1 MKRGY
6 GAVLSLE
13 NSAGYQL
20 AALQSPDPSSYSTGE
35 AYSYVASYPADG
47 DMTLR
52 YTYEHYASDAAFEI
66 DYTCDTGAVTLPAP
80 GVDSATCLTLG
91 AVGTYN
97 MPLSAGERVRCLA
110 IPCRGVVEL
119 DMDVLTDWPS
129 SLNITVEGSDG
140 TALEHISD
148 TAGTGGRYASDGNMF
163 VHVVL
168 SVYPTRFHSAY
179 FALAWGCNAAVPVL
193 PAIGGGTSAPLT
205 GAPETPVPT
214 APCVA
219 LEAPLHSTFEVSQCW
234 TVQCKGTVHI
244 NVSLDVGYGRPV
256 LTLHNADGY
265 ELMEIEGSA
274 ILPRHLVTSYPANGM
289 LTLSSVTEYP
299 KNWNF
304 TFDWTCE
311 AAPVPPPAPGIDSA
325 ECLTLAPVG
334 TYRRVLSAIASHC
347 FAVQCLGTLAV
358 SLEVRPTS
366 WTNVTFLDGTGRE
379 VFFANGT
386 GGSMINTSRTY
397 PAGGVF
403 QMHVVH
409 STKWHDDVLL
419 MSWACDA
426 ASPELPYAPRT
437 AVPETRVPPTA
448 VPIALCSD
456 VGDSA
461 NGSFAFQ
468 ASGDEELP
476 TACWYLSCTGT
487 LHTEFN
493 LDLDSMG
500 QVLTL
505 ENSYGYNLDT
515 LTDARRYR
523 ASYPADGNMVVRFAS
538 WQYMTY
544 STTGSFSLNWTCE
557 EAPVIP
563 PAPGTNAT
571 HSLTLADSGT
581 YSRSL
586 GSFYGTSAY
595 SVPGVNTFSWTVQCY
610 GVLSVAAWLNFF
622 EDWARVTMVDS
633 TGKEVYSA
641 TGQPLTSDWSVPSS
655 NMTADFANSGL
666 FHITANN
673 SGWFV
678 PGVHLRFVFGWSCN
692 GVVPTDI
699 PAIYTPVPETAL
711 PSSVPDPTVT
721 QAPQTETLG
730 TQSPLTN
737 TPVTQVPQIE
747 AGETEAPLTH
757 APLTHA
763 PLTHA
768 PLTESPLSGIPLTES
783 PLTGAPETEV
793 PLTNAPDTNA
803 PETSAPVTHA
813 PVTESPPTPAPET
826 QAPVTPAPDTKNPTS
841 APLPATGS
849 PATEAPKAPLTS
861 ATETPAPT
869 SPAAAS
875 SSPSAQP
882 VPHTSLPA
890 GALLPTP
897 VPVEEADAPLLSTA
911 ALVVIAALGTCLLL
925 AVAVAVFFCR
935 QAQKGTP
942 TQSESFYS
950 TGLLPQDIEGEAV
963 CLEDRYEQPTW

>member
-6 GAVLSLE
+6 RAVLSLE

-20 AALQSPDPSSYSTGE
+20 TALQSPDPSPYSTGE

-47 DMTLR
+47 DMTFR
-52 YTYEHYASDAAFEI
+52 YTYERYASDTAFEI
-66 DYTCDTGAVTLPAP
+66 DYTCTTGAVTLPAP

-97 MPLSAGERVRCLA
+97 MPLSAGERVHCLA
-110 IPCRGVVEL
+110 IPCRGVVDL
-119 DMDVLTDWPS
+119 DMDVLFNVYS
-129 SLNITVEGSDG
+129 MRINITVEGSDG

-148 TAGTGGRYASDGNMF
+148 TARTSGRYASDGNMF
-163 VHVVL
+163 VHVH
-168 SVYPTRFHSAY
+168 SVYSLIGAY

-193 PAIGGGTSAPLT
+193 PAIGGGTPTPLT

-219 LEAPLHSTFEVSQCW
+219 LQAPLRGTFAVSQCW
-234 TVQCKGTVHI
+234 SVQCEGTVHI
-244 NVSLDVGYGRPV
+244 KASLGEGYGTPV

-265 ELMEIEGSA
+265 ELMEIGHYT
-274 ILPRHLVTSYPANGM
+274 RRLVASYPADGM
-289 LTLSSVTEYP
+289 LTLSSVTQYP
-299 KNWNF
+299 RNWNLV
-304 TFDWTCE
+304 TFNWTCE
-311 AAPVPPPAPGIDSA
+311 TARVPPPAPGIDSA

-358 SLEVRPTS
+358 SLEMGPTS
-366 WTNVTFLDGTGRE
+366 WSGGTNVTFLDGTGRE
-379 VFFANGT
+379 VFFANAT
-386 GGSMINTSRTY
+386 RGSMINTSKTY

-409 STKWHDDVLL
+409 STKWDDDILL

-448 VPIALCSD
+448 VPMAQCSD

-461 NGSFAFQ
+461 NGSFAFHT
-468 ASGDEELP
+468 SGDEDPRIYTVP

-487 LHTEFN
+487 LHAEFN
-493 LDLDSMG
+493 LDLDAMG
-500 QVLTL
+500 QILTL

-515 LTDARRYR
+515 LTGVRRYR
-523 ASYPADGNMVVRFAS
+523 ASYPADGNMVLRFAS
-538 WQYMTY
+538 WKYMAYRTP
-544 STTGSFSLNWTCE
+544 GSFSLSWTCE

-571 HSLTLADSGT
+571 ECLTLADSGT

-586 GSFYGTSAY
+586 KSLSGLFTDI
-595 SVPGVNTFSWTVQCY
+595 PNLNTHSWTVQCY

-622 EDWARVTMVDS
+622 EDRTRVTMVDS
-633 TGKEVYSA
+633 SGKEVYSA
-641 TGQPLTSDWSVPSS
+641 TGQPLTSDWNVPSS
-655 NMTADFANSGL
+655 NLTADFANNGL
-666 FHITANN
+666 FHITVNN
-673 SGWFV
+673 SGWYAPPDIHV
-678 PGVHLRFVFGWSCN
+678 RFVFGWSCN

-711 PSSVPDPTVT
+711 PASVPEDGTVT
-721 QAPQTETLG
+721 QAPQTETPG
-730 TQSPLTN
+730 TQSSLTN
-737 TPVTQVPQIE
+737 APVTQVPQTQ
-747 AGETEAPLTH
+747 AGETES
-757 APLTHA
+757 

-768 PLTESPLSGIPLTES
+768 PLTESPLSSTPLTES

-793 PLTNAPDTNA
+793 PLTKAPETNA
-803 PETSAPVTHA
+803 LETSAPVTHA

-841 APLPATGS
+841 ASLPATGS
-849 PATEAPKAPLTS
+849 PVTEAPLTS

-869 SPAAAS
+869 SPASAS

-963 CLEDRYEQPTW
+963 CLEDRCEQPTW